1 MGGEFQAIWDGHD
14 RADWEAGCTRALAAL
29 QQDWAYG
36 DAMQGLGA
44 QLHRAV
50 ITRDG
55 EPVAL
60 AQFTARRM
68 ASLLNFALC
77 SRGPVWLADLSADE
91 KIAVHR
97 LLKRSFPAGRPRF
110 VIFTPDKAEAGAV
123 KPFTRVMT
131 GHSTVMLDLDRPLE
145 EIRAGFNG
153 KWRNRL
159 VAAEK
164 SDLKIVQNGVKPG
177 QYAWLLRTE
186 EGQRKARGYAAA
198 PAALAPAWLE
208 ARGDRSAMHILR
220 ADRGREHVAA
230 MMFLIHGE
238 AATYQIGFSNEA
250 GRKLGAHNLLL
261 WEAVGRLKARGVKR
275 LDLGGVN
282 TQSGAGI
289 ARFKIGTGG
298 EVVTLAGSFV

>member
-1 MGGEFQAIWDGHD
+1 MSGEFQAIWDGHD
-14 RADWEAGCTRALAAL
+14 RAEWDAACARARAAL
-29 QQDWAYG
+29 HQDWAYG
-36 DAMQGLGA
+36 EAMQALGA
-44 QLHRAV
+44 TLHRAAV
-50 ITRDG
+50 LRDG
-55 EPVAL
+55 ETVAL
-60 AQFTARRM
+60 AQFTSRRM

-77 SRGPVWLADLSADE
+77 SRGPVWLADLTAPE

-97 LLKRSFPAGRPRF
+97 LLKSRFPEGRPRA
-110 VIFTPDKAEAGAV
+110 VIFTPDEESAAAV

-131 GHSTVMLDLDRPLE
+131 GHSTVLIDLDRPLE
-145 EIRAGFNG
+145 EIRAGFHG

-186 EGQRKARGYAAA
+186 EGQRKARGYAAT

-208 ARGDRSAMHILR
+208 AKGDKEAMLILR
-220 ADRGREHVAA
+220 ADQGKTHVAA

-238 AATYQIGFSNEA
+238 AATYQIGFSDEA
-250 GRKLGAHNLLL
+250 GRKLGAHNRLL
-261 WEAVGRLKARGVKR
+261 WEAIGRLKARGVKQ